1 VSKVGVEKKR
11 DKVEKNRNH
20 QELTSVHVEVDADGR
35 RGRLLPAG
43 RRGGS
48 PVREHGGSLAAR
60 GRRDAGNSGCEI
72 NDGFHFEVG
81 VSVWLE
87 GGKVSHD
94 KILRS

>member
-1 VSKVGVEKKR
+1 MKKKR
-11 DKVEKNRNH
+11 GKAEKNRNH
-20 QELTSVHVEVDADGR
+20 QELTGVHVEVDADGR

-60 GRRDAGNSGCEI
+60 GRREAGSSGCEI
-72 NDGFHFEVG
+72 NGGFHFEVG
-81 VSVWLE
+81 VSVGLE

-94 KILRS
+94 EIRRS